1 MFINESRYFVSEGE
15 GSVAVCV
22 EVDSPRPVRE
32 DCPVDFRITVTLVAT
47 PDSAG
52 ITLTALL
59 ANFSSSVTDTSDY
72 RSSRMS
78 VTIPVCGTVACG
90 SISITDDDILEREV
104 ETFRVSLADTNTDT
118 RLRVVSDVFSTV
130 DIQDND
136 GQCLIIYHSVDGV
149 FDKVAACSAEV
160 TIGMTRMT
168 YTVTEGSQQSVCV
181 TLNGRSA
188 INNSVKLTTRQGT
201 AG

>member
-52 ITLTALL
+52 ITLTSLL
-59 ANFSSSVTDTSDY
+59 ANNFSSSVTDTSDY
-72 RSSRMS
+72 RPSSVRLS
-78 VTIPVCGTVACG
+78 IPECGTSACG
-90 SISITDDDILEREV
+90 RISIVDDNILETAV
-104 ETFRVSLADTNTDT
+104 ETFIVSLADTNTDS

-130 DIQDND
+130 DIRDND
-136 GQCLIIYHSVDGV
+136 GQ
-149 FDKVAACSAEV
+149 
-160 TIGMTRMT
+160 
-168 YTVTEGSQQSVCV
+168 
-181 TLNGRSA
+181 
-188 INNSVKLTTRQGT
+188 
-201 AG
+201 